1 MKTLSIQETIRQFPS
16 LLMEIEQTREPVM
29 ICRNGKP
36 IAELMP
42 LPHRSRLQ
50 THPIMSRLAIRYD
63 PIEPLEADEWSKS
76 ERRSQNV

>member
-1 MKTLSIQETIRQFPS
+1 MKTLSIQEITRQFPS
-16 LLMEIEQTREPVM
+16 LLMEIEQTRESVM

-50 THPIMSRLAIRYD
+50 PHPTMSRIAIRYD
-63 PIEPLEADEWSKS
+63 PIEPLFASYG
-76 ERRSQNV
+76 

>member
-1 MKTLSIQETIRQFPS
+1 MKTLSIQETTRQFPL

-36 IAELMP
+36 IAELTP

-50 THPIMSRLAIRYD
+50 PHPIMSRIEIRYD
-63 PIEPLEADEWSKS
+63 PVVPLEADEWT
-76 ERRSQNV
+76 EEEI